1 MGLRRNRRWVIVL
14 TVAALLVAACG
25 GSSENDDDTASGT
38 GGGGG
43 GAAGGG
49 NLVVGTIEVPSSI
62 DPANV
67 YEKFASDV
75 LFNTTN
81 RLVEYPPGAT
91 EPEPGLATEW
101 DISDDGLTYTFTL
114 REGVKFQDGSDFDSE
129 DVKYSLERAINVN
142 DPDGASFLLQS
153 RDEESGEP
161 TAGIASIEAS
171 DPTTV
176 VITLVAPNVTFLSR
190 LNYTVASIVPSDG
203 DYKAPEEVLTGDVAG
218 QLEEWEN
225 TDTIVGTGPYQLQ
238 SYKPGESMVLKRF
251 DDYWGE
257 AAKTETVTVQ
267 FFEETAQ
274 LKNALDNGEIDL
286 NVNDLGPT
294 ERNALA
300 ESVTAF
306 QGEGARIRY
315 LVIDVTKAPFDDVEA
330 RKALAAAIDRQ
341 RIVDNVFEGDAEPL
355 TSMIPASFDQYAKDY
370 FTDIESTGGDAKI
383 AFDLWYPLNKY
394 GDTEADMAEEL
405 KRMLDESGKFEVTTR
420 SADWASEYADNT
432 GEGSPYGVY
441 TLGWYPDYFDADDY
455 IDPFYSSA
463 GFLGHYKDDAMDDL
477 VVQEQT
483 QTEEADRAATFDEI
497 QQKGAEDVPY
507 IPLYTDASFAYYQ
520 KDKLTGVE
528 DTMDILQQVRWF
540 VISKG

>member
-101 DISDDGLTYTFTL
+101 EISDDGLTYTFTL

-153 RDEESGEP
+153 RDEETGEP
-161 TAGIASIEAS
+161 AAGIATHRGARPDHRGHHPRRAERHLPLPAQ
-171 DPTTV
+171 
-176 VITLVAPNVTFLSR
+176 LHGR
-190 LNYTVASIVPSDG
+190 LDRAERRRLQGARRGAHRRRGRPARGVGEHRHHRRHRPVP
-203 DYKAPEEVLTGDVAG
+203 ARP
-218 QLEEWEN
+218 
-225 TDTIVGTGPYQLQ
+225 

-267 FFEETAQ
+267 FFEETRQLQERPRQRRDRPQRQRPRPDRAQ
-274 LKNALDNGEIDL
+274 RAR
-286 NVNDLGPT
+286 PT
-294 ERNALA
+294 R
-300 ESVTAF
+300 SPPF

-315 LVIDVTKAPFDDVEA
+315 LVIDVTKPPFDDVEV

-355 TSMIPASFDQYAKDY
+355 TSMIPASFDEYAKDY
-370 FTDIESTGGDAKI
+370 FSDIEGTLPATRRSPST
-383 AFDLWYPLNKY
+383 
-394 GDTEADMAEEL
+394 
-405 KRMLDESGKFEVTTR
+405 SGTR
-420 SADWASEYADNT
+420 
-432 GEGSPYGVY
+432 
-441 TLGWYPDYFDADDY
+441 
-455 IDPFYSSA
+455 
-463 GFLGHYKDDAMDDL
+463 
-477 VVQEQT
+477 
-483 QTEEADRAATFDEI
+483 
-497 QQKGAEDVPY
+497 
-507 IPLYTDASFAYYQ
+507 
-520 KDKLTGVE
+520 
-528 DTMDILQQVRWF
+528 
-540 VISKG
+540 

>member
-1 MGLRRNRRWVIVL
+1 MGLRRQRRFVVAL
-14 TVAALLVAACG
+14 TVAALVLAACG
-25 GSSENDDDTASGT
+25 GSSENDDDTADSP

-43 GAAGGG
+43 GGSA
-49 NLVVGTIEVPSSI
+49 NLIVGTIENPSSI

-101 DISDDGLTYTFTL
+101 EISDDGLTYTFTL
-114 REGVKFQDGSDFDSE
+114 RDGVKFHDGSDFDSE

-142 DPDGASFLLQS
+142 DPDGASFLLQV

-161 TAGIASIEAS
+161 ISGIASIETP
-171 DPTTV
+171 DPMTV
-176 VITLVAPNVTFLSR
+176 VMTLVEPNTTFLSR
-190 LNYTVASIVPSDG
+190 LNYTVASIVPSDS
-203 DYKAPEEVLTGDVAG
+203 DAYKAPTEVLTGDVAG

-225 TDTIVGTGPYQLQ
+225 TDSIVGTGPYELK
-238 SYKPGESMVLKRF
+238 SYTPGESMVLERF
-251 DDYWGE
+251 DDFWGE
-257 AAKTETVTVQ
+257 PAKTEKVTVQ
-267 FFEETAQ
+267 FFQESAQ
-274 LKNALDNGEIDL
+274 LKNALDSGEIDL

-294 ERNALA
+294 ERSALA
-300 ESVTAF
+300 DSVTAF

-315 LVIDVTKAPFDDVEA
+315 LVIDVTKPPFDDVEA

-341 RIVDNVFEGDAEPL
+341 RIVDEVFEGDAEPL

-370 FTDIESTGGDAKI
+370 FSDIEGDNGDAKI
-383 AFDLWYPLNKY
+383 KFDLWYPLNKY
-394 GDTEADMAEEL
+394 GDTEADMAETL
-405 KRMLDESGKFEVTTR
+405 KRMLNESGQFEVTTK

-455 IDPFYSSA
+455 IDPFYSSQ
-463 GFLGHYKDDAMDDL
+463 GFIGHYKDDAMDAL
-477 VVQEQT
+477 VKEEQT
-483 QTEEADRAATFDEI
+483 LTEESERADVFDQI
-497 QQKGAEDVPY
+497 QQKAAEDVPY

-520 KDKLTGVE
+520 KGDLEGVE
-528 DTMDILQQVRWF
+528 ETMDVTQQVRWF

>member
-1 MGLRRNRRWVIVL
+1 MGDRAHRGRAARRRLRREQRERRQHRVRP
-14 TVAALLVAACG
+14 VAAV
-25 GSSENDDDTASGT
+25 E
-38 GGGGG
+38 
-43 GAAGGG
+43 AAGGG
-49 NLVVGTIEVPSSI
+49 NLVVGTIEVPSCI

-142 DPDGASFLLQS
+142 DPDGASFLLQT
-153 RDEESGEP
+153 RDEETGEP
-161 TAGIASIEAS
+161 TVGHRVDRDARPDHRRHHARRRRTPPSCPASTTRSPRSCRATATTRRPRRCSPATSPAS
-171 DPTTV
+171 WPSGRTPTPSS
-176 VITLVAPNVTFLSR
+176 APARTS
-190 LNYTVASIVPSDG
+190 S
-203 DYKAPEEVLTGDVAG
+203 
-218 QLEEWEN
+218 
-225 TDTIVGTGPYQLQ
+225 Q

-251 DDYWGE
+251 DDYWGD

-267 FFEETAQ
+267 FFEESAQ

-294 ERNALA
+294 ERSALA
-300 ESVTAF
+300 DSVTTF
-306 QGEGARIRY
+306 QGDGARIRY
-315 LVIDVTKAPFDDVEA
+315 LVIDVTKPPFDDVEA

-355 TSMIPASFDQYAKDY
+355 TSMIPAVLRRVREGLLLRHRGRPRPTRRSP
-370 FTDIESTGGDAKI
+370 ST
-383 AFDLWYPLNKY
+383 
-394 GDTEADMAEEL
+394 
-405 KRMLDESGKFEVTTR
+405 SGTRSTSTATPRPTWPRSSSACSTRAASSRSRPRAPTGPPSTPTTPARARPTACTR
-420 SADWASEYADNT
+420 SAGTRTTSTPTTTSIPSTRAQ
-432 GEGSPYGVY
+432 
-441 TLGWYPDYFDADDY
+441 
-455 IDPFYSSA
+455 
-463 GFLGHYKDDAMDDL
+463 GFLGHYKDDDDGRPR
-477 VVQEQT
+477 QAG
-483 QTEEADRAATFDEI
+483 ADPDRRGRT
-497 QQKGAEDVPY
+497 GPPPSTRSRRRRPRTCPY

-520 KDKLTGVE
+520 KGKLTGVE
-528 DTMDILQQVRWF
+528 DTMDVVQQVRWF

>member
-25 GSSENDDDTASGT
+25 GSSEDDDKTADTSGS
-38 GGGGG
+38 GGG
-43 GAAGGG
+43 GGG

-91 EPEPGLATEW
+91 EPEPGLATDWE
-101 DISDDGLTYTFTL
+101 ISDDGLTYTFTL
-114 REGVKFQDGSDFDSE
+114 RDGVKFQDGSDFDSE
-129 DVKYSLERAINVN
+129 DVKYSLERAIKVN
-142 DPDGASFLLQS
+142 DPDGASFLLQT

-161 TAGIASIEAS
+161 SSGIASIETP

-176 VITLVAPNVTFLSR
+176 VITLVAPNTTFLSR

-203 DYKAPEEVLTGDVAG
+203 DYKAPDEVLTGDVAG
-218 QLEEWEN
+218 QLPDWEN
-225 TDTIVGTGPYQLQ
+225 TDSIVGTGPYELQ

-251 DDYWGE
+251 DGYWGDP
-257 AAKTETVTVQ
+257 AKIETVTVQ
-267 FFEETAQ
+267 FFEESAQ
-274 LKNALDNGEIDL
+274 LKNALDNGDIDL

-294 ERNALA
+294 ERGALA
-300 ESVTAF
+300 DSVTTF
-306 QGEGARIRY
+306 QGDGARIRY
-315 LVIDVTKAPFDDVEA
+315 LVIDVTKPPFDDVEN
-330 RKALAAAIDRQ
+330 RKALAAAVDRQ
-341 RIVDNVFEGDAEPL
+341 RIVDNVFEGDAEVL
-355 TSMIPASFDQYAKDY
+355 TSMIPAAFDQYAKDY
-370 FTDIESTGGDAKI
+370 FTDIKASPADAKI
-383 AFDLWYPLNKY
+383 KFDLWYPLNKY

-405 KRMLDESGKFEVTTR
+405 KRTLNESGQFEVTTK

-455 IDPFYSSA
+455 IDPFFSSQ
-463 GFLGHYKDDAMDDL
+463 GFIGHYKDDDMDAL
-477 VVQEQT
+477 VKQEQT
-483 QTEEADRAATFDEI
+483 QTDEAERTTTFDDI
-497 QQKGAEDVPY
+497 QKKAAEDVPY
-507 IPLYTDASFAYYQ
+507 IPLYTDAAFAYYQ
-520 KDKLTGVE
+520 KGELKGVE
-528 DTMDILQQVRWF
+528 STMDVVQQVRWF